1 MKLSYILSGLVALA
15 VGSRQVPAR
24 SGAKFR
30 GVPSGFEAP
39 SGVWYLKNGGF
50 MGDFYIFLPVY
61 GHEINRCFFKNP
73 RLS

>member
-1 MKLSYILSGLVALA
+1 MLPTLA

-30 GVPSGFEAP
+30 GVPSFEAP

-50 MGDFYIFLPVY
+50 MGDFHIFLPVD
-61 GHEINRCFFKNP
+61 GHEINRCFLKNP
-73 RLS
+73 SLS